1 VETKQ
6 LIYEMLT
13 ENTGKH
19 FLDSGGD
26 DNRWWQR
33 NQKKTLQDFE
43 DEEEE
48 TMHKDGDYY
57 YRNVSVF
64 HYLSQLELD
73 NICRDFN
80 ELNTNTKDWE
90 GEAYGVCKTAWKFLK
105 VGGRGFSCTSDFFE
119 IEEGRT
125 FNTYN
130 GESDLSQIL
139 QGTWLT
145 INDEEYLLLQI
156 HNGCDARGGYTDAK
170 LFKTR
175 DGYGLIHEYLQ
186 EFMYQEEIEE
196 ELKYREETITK

>member
-1 VETKQ
+1 METKQ

-26 DNRWWQR
+26 DNRGWQR
-33 NQKKTLQDFE
+33 NQNKTLQDFE

-73 NICRDFN
+73 DICRDFN

-90 GEAYGVCKTAWKFLK
+90 GEAYGVCKKAWEFLEDC
-105 VGGRGFSCTSDFFE
+105 FD
-119 IEEGRT
+119 IEVVRT

-130 GESDLSQIL
+130 EGSDLSQIL
-139 QGTWLT
+139 LGTWLT
-145 INDEEYLLLQI
+145 INEEVYLLVQI

-175 DGYGLIHEYLQ
+175 DGCGVIHEYLR
-186 EFMYQEEIEE
+186 EYMREEEIKEQLEHIEE
-196 ELKYREETITK
+196 NIHLYDNLHIPITK

>member
-1 VETKQ
+1 METKQ

-26 DNRWWQR
+26 DNRGWQR

-73 NICRDFN
+73 DICRDFN
-80 ELNTNTKDWE
+80 ELNTNTKDWDADC
-90 GEAYGVCKTAWKFLK
+90 EAYGVCKKAWGFLED
-105 VGGRGFSCTSDFFE
+105 CFE

-139 QGTWLT
+139 QGAWLT

-175 DGYGLIHEYLQ
+175 DGFGLIHDYLQ
-186 EFMYQEEIEE
+186 EFMCQEEIEE